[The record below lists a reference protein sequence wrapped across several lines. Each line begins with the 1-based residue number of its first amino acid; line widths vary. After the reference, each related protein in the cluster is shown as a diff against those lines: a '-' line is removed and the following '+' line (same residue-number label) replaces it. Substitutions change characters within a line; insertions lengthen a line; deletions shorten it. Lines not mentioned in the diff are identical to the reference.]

1 MRIARL
7 PHHPD
12 SSALFEAVAREPW
25 SVFLDSGR
33 PAIRSGRWDILAAR
47 PYATLVTRAGQTE
60 IRTTAGVR
68 VERGEP
74 LSLLRAELGRTEL
87 LPASLPFAGGAIG
100 YLAYDL
106 ARNWGDLPAGPR
118 SDVPEMAMGLYD
130 WAVVVDHA
138 TQDTVLVGAGRDA
151 RTARDWDALVELF
164 SRPQPAVDDAFQ
176 VRRRAVSN
184 FSRGGYQAAFDRVK
198 AYIEA
203 GDCYQVNL
211 TQRYAAEVVGER
223 WAVYRALRRLNP
235 APFSAYLN
243 PSGIQILSSSPE
255 RFVELRGRQATTRPI
270 KGTRPRSPDLV
281 RDRELAA
288 ELAASTKDRAEN
300 LMIVDL
306 LRNDLGKVCRTGSV
320 HTPDLFA
327 VESFAKVHHLVST
340 VSGELDPGRDALD
353 LLRATFPGGSITGA
367 PKRRAME
374 IIEELEPAP
383 RGVYCGAIGYIG
395 FSGDMDTNI
404 AIRTL
409 VGMGDE
415 ISFGVGGGIVADSV
429 GGQEYQECLDKAA
442 PLLELLGAPGD
453 MPA

>member
-7 PHHPD
+7 PYHPD

-25 SVFLDSGR
+25 SAFLDSGR
-33 PAIRSGRWDILAAR
+33 PYIRSGRWDILAAR
-47 PYATLVTRAGQTE
+47 PYATLLTRAGRTE
-60 IRTTAGVR
+60 IRTATGVR
-68 VERGEP
+68 IEAGDP
-74 LSLLRAELGRTEL
+74 LQLLRAELGRVEP
-87 LPASLPFAGGAIG
+87 LPESLPFAGGAIG

-106 ARNWGDLPAGPR
+106 ARLWGDLPPGPR
-118 SDVPEMAMGLYD
+118 TGVPEMAMGLYD

-138 TQDTVLVGAGRDA
+138 TQNTVLVGSGRDA
-151 RTARDWDALVELF
+151 RTVRDWDALAEMF
-164 SRPQPAVDDAFQ
+164 SRPQPPAGDEFQ
-176 VRRRAVSN
+176 VRREPESN
-184 FSRGGYQAAFDRVK
+184 LSRSGYQVAFDRVK

-211 TQRYAAEVVGER
+211 TQRYATKLGGDR
-223 WAVYRALRRLNP
+223 WAVYKALRRLNP

-243 PSGIQILSSSPE
+243 PPGVQVLSSSPE
-255 RFVELRGRQATTRPI
+255 RFIELRGRQVTTRPI
-270 KGTRPRSPDLV
+270 KGTRPRSPDSV

-288 ELAASTKDRAEN
+288 ELAASAKDRAEN

-340 VSGELDPGRDALD
+340 VSGSLAPERDALD

-367 PKRRAME
+367 PKRRAMA
-374 IIEELEPAP
+374 IIEELEPTP

-409 VGMGDE
+409 VGEGDE

-429 GGQEYQECLDKAA
+429 AAQEYQECLDKAA
-442 PLLELLGAPGD
+442 PLLELLRMPGAS
-453 MPA
+453 PA